1 MQVVSVRD
9 FGAFVRVPGFDKDG
23 LVHVSQVNDAMS
35 GTLNVSTFTTFSH
48 SCWTASSRASFH
60 NAGSW
65 TSFVTLLRRVR
76 CVFLT
81 QLGTGRR
88 VERAQDVIS
97 EGMTVHV
104 KVRRAVRE

>member
-23 LVHVSQVNDAMS
+23 LVHVLQVNHAPS
-35 GTLNVSTFTTFSH
+35 GTVSSQHVHHFLAQLLARQQSG
-48 SCWTASSRASFH
+48 SIPQCRA
-60 NAGSW
+60 
-65 TSFVTLLRRVR
+65 LDIVR
-76 CVFLT
+76 DAFAVCVFLT
-81 QLGTGRR
+81 QLGTGRHI
-88 VERAQDVIS
+88 ERAQDVIS